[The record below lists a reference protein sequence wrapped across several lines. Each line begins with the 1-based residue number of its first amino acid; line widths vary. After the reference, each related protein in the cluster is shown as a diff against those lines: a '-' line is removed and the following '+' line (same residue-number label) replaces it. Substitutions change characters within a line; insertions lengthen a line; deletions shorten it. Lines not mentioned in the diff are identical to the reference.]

1 MYIILSKRNVSWF
14 IGHDNINFK
23 KACFPKANNFTGTNI
38 ILLSIKYDDEIGI
51 PIRTFY
57 ILSLDTIIF

>member
-23 KACFPKANNFTGTNI
+23 KACCPKANNFTGTNI

-57 ILSLDTIIF
+57 ILSLDTIIS